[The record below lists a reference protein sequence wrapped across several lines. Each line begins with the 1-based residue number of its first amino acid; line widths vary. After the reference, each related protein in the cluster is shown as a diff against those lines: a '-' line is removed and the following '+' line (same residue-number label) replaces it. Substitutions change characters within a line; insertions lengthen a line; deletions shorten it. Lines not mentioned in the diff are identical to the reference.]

1 MDRRLNSVLVL
12 GVTAAC
18 LWASTA
24 AVRADEVVLNTSD
37 AGGGANCVRIL
48 PGSGNAVTSDIV
60 SVYHR
65 GTNLQNSFLLFDL
78 SSIPAGKTITKATLT
93 LWNDSAIW
101 GTGDLG
107 NDTQVFRAAK
117 PWVQWQVTW
126 NRTSGYRSSNAV
138 LWDIPGGDII
148 GNKGQT
154 DGSDPYGANSTG
166 SDAFDDLANGPM
178 PGRIVQLDIDVSSLV
193 TEWYTG
199 ISLNYG
205 MLVTAPD
212 PNGLHFHADRGDD
225 PTLYPTL
232 TVNFQ

>member
-1 MDRRLNSVLVL
+1 M
-12 GVTAAC
+12 AAC
-18 LWASTA
+18 LWTSTA
-24 AVRADEVVLNTSD
+24 AVRADEVILLTSD

-48 PGSGNAVTSDIV
+48 SGGVNTNYVTNDIV

-65 GTNLQNSFLLFDL
+65 GGNLQNSLLLFDL

-101 GTGDLG
+101 GTGDQG

-126 NRTSGYRSSNAV
+126 NRSSGYRSSNAV

-148 GNKGQT
+148 GITGQI
-154 DGSDPYGANSTG
+154 DGSDPYGAASTG
-166 SDAFDDLANGPM
+166 GLASDDLANGPS
-178 PGRIVQLDIDVSSLV
+178 PGRIVELDINVTSLV
-193 TEWYTG
+193 TEWYNG
-199 ISLNYG
+199 VSPNYG
-205 MLVTAPD
+205 MIVTAQD
-212 PNGLHFHADRGDD
+212 PNGLHFRADRGDD

-232 TVNFQ
+232 TVDF